1 MLTSRKLKGVPMS
14 EIKQFEPKFMPI
26 GVLTAVVGTPC
37 FIWLLSRAQRQT

>member
-1 MLTSRKLKGVPMS
+1 MARIEV
-14 EIKQFEPKFMPI
+14 PI